1 MDSCLCDAN
10 TDKGTIVIMSFL
22 VKQVSVFGAKNNY
35 RNMLISIY
43 REIDI
48 FTSVKS
54 IRMCFIYVKWPTLS
68 DALMECIVASSHY
81 FTPKRPSALKQ
92 DNRSLVRAAG
102 TLVQCI
108 HDFRLSVDR
117 VCCLRFISTYQES

>member
-1 MDSCLCDAN
+1 MCKCYMDSCLCDAN

-22 VKQVSVFGAKNNY
+22 VKQVLVFGAKNNY

-68 DALMECIVASSHY
+68 DALMECICSI
-81 FTPKRPSALKQ
+81 FTL
-92 DNRSLVRAAG
+92 LH
-102 TLVQCI
+102 T
-108 HDFRLSVDR
+108 
-117 VCCLRFISTYQES
+117 